1 MRSRLVRDAAA
12 IVLSAVVATNGPA
25 NAEPATALPSSSDCA
40 VDAPDAVQ
48 ISWDAPC
55 RTGTWLMDT
64 ELGCR
69 LWDWHPAPDDRA
81 TWSGACAAGVKSGP
95 GVVQWYEHGQP
106 IDRFEGTF
114 VAGRR
119 EGYGRYVWN
128 ESDWFLG
135 FYKDDLP
142 DGPGTAVIAGEA
154 LYGMWHRG
162 CFMRN
167 GKVVAIN
174 VNRASCDSQFQSAAA
189 VKSGRTE

>member
-1 MRSRLVRDAAA
+1 MRSRSLRDAVAV
-12 IVLSAVVATNGPA
+12 VLSTIVAA
-25 NAEPATALPSSSDCA
+25 NSLAKAEPAAALESSGDCL
-40 VDAPDAVQ
+40 VEEPDAVQ

-64 ELGCR
+64 EQGCR
-69 LWDWHPAPDDRA
+69 MWDWHPGPSDSA

-128 ESDWFLG
+128 ESDWFVG
-135 FYKDDLP
+135 FYTDDLA

-154 LYGMWHRG
+154 FSGVWHRG
-162 CFMRN
+162 CFMSN
-167 GKVVAIN
+167 DKVVAIN
-174 VNRASCDSQFQSAAA
+174 VNRASCERRRHREA
-189 VKSGRTE
+189 VRQR